1 MKRYEKFLKLL
12 KENIETLDKE
22 LRYFAYILEK
32 MEVLKLG
39 DKIGKCEN
47 LDYEEHIYLHAF
59 FSNLS
64 LIVELLLNKVLRNL
78 MNLEAEK
85 MKGKLDILIWAE
97 KKGFVENYEKLL
109 EFLYMRNMI
118 AYEYLEIFKDPKNY
132 FFIKD
137 NSSLLYKI
145 FEKIKR
151 YVKTKGYLK

>member
-1 MKRYEKFLKLL
+1 VKRYEKFLKLL
-12 KENIETLDKE
+12 KENIEALDKE

-39 DKIGKCEN
+39 DKIVKCEN

-59 FSNLS
+59 FSNFS
-64 LIVELLLNKVLRNL
+64 LIVELLINKVLRSL

-85 MKGKLDILIWAE
+85 IEGKLDILIWAE

-118 AYEYLEIFKDPKNY
+118 AYEYLEIFKDPKNF

-151 YVKTKGYLK
+151 YIKTKGYLK